1 MTATIHDPLARLQT
15 VAPEIQSIF
24 FRVEL
29 LRTRIAE
36 LEGPLLTAAIYQ
48 GQVDNVNLRNNLI
61 PLSNLTL
68 TTEAAEHAGFKNL
81 LSILEASDEFAV
93 AREIME
99 PILAQI
105 AEDNRQIEARQKAEG
120 KARQAERDAI
130 EAAKIRAETAAEKD
144 PAVIAARKELA
155 DLLESQKLPLTDHQV
170 KNRAAV
176 AKVRRLGEPLV
187 AQAEL
192 ASDALDLDR
201 ELAADFH

>member
-1 MTATIHDPLARLQT
+1 MTATIHDPLARLET
-15 VAPEIQSIF
+15 VAPEIQSVF

-36 LEGPLLTAAIYQ
+36 LEGPLLIAAIYQ

-105 AEDNRQIEARQKAEG
+105 AEDNRQIVE
-120 KARQAERDAI
+120 RQAAESAALVAEQEATERAQ
-130 EAAKIRAETAAEKD
+130 AKALAAAEKD
-144 PAVIAARKELA
+144 PAVMKARAALA
-155 DLLESQKLPLTDHQV
+155 AFAGPAPAPVDP
-170 KNRAAV
+170 AV
-176 AKVRRLGEPLV
+176 AKARAIAAATPRLGVPLG
-187 AQAEL
+187 AEL
-192 ASDALDLDR
+192 ASDVLDLDR